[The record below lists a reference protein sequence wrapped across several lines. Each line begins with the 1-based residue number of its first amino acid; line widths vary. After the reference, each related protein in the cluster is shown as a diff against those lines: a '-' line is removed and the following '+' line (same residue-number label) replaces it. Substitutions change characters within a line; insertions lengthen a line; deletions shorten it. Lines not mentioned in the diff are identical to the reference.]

1 MRGTVV
7 VIALALTASLTP
19 AAARADHGGATI
31 PWTSLLPAQW
41 GAGQAGRNPTGCG
54 ADGLPCVRHVERR
67 LARLAERFGCDH
79 RGVFATTYL
88 LLTRELR
95 AELERR
101 PAVFDDPAAIGQ
113 LAAVFFDMYRNALA
127 AHEAGEPLPA
137 AWAAALDTAREGD
150 HNAGQDMLL
159 SISAHVQ
166 HDMPFAIAAV
176 GLRMP
181 DGRSRKPDHD
191 RVNVVLS
198 RAYDRIVPAVAERY
212 DPFMSTADAKPS
224 PVDDLA
230 AQNMVAGWRENVWRN
245 AERLTTARSQL
256 QRQAARQFIERNAE
270 GWARGIAAFQTPG
283 YRATRDAHCARASA

>member
-1 MRGTVV
+1 MRRTVV
-7 VIALALTASLTP
+7 VIVLALAVLAP
-19 AAARADHGGATI
+19 AGVQADHDGAVI
-31 PWTSLLPAQW
+31 PWTSLLPAQL
-41 GAGQAGRNPTGCG
+41 GAGQAGRNPAGCG
-54 ADGLPCVRHVERR
+54 TDGLPCVRDVERR
-67 LARLAERFGCDH
+67 LARLAETFGCDH

-95 AELERR
+95 TELEAR
-101 PAVFDDPAAIGQ
+101 PAVFDDPAAIGR
-113 LAAVFFDMYRNALA
+113 LAAVFFDMYTRALA
-127 AHEAGEPLPA
+127 EHQAGGALPA
-137 AWAAALDTAREGD
+137 AWAVALDTAKTGN

-198 RAYDRIVPAVAERY
+198 RAYDRIVPAIAERY
-212 DPFMSTADAKPS
+212 DPFMTTADDTPG
-224 PVDDLA
+224 PVDDVA

-245 AERLTTARSQL
+245 AERLATARSEP

-283 YRATRDAHCARASA
+283 YRATRDAYCAQAAA